1 MVPIWRFAVIVPIAT
16 LAFAAQL
23 TVAVADSVPRFNLEP
38 VCRGIAQQGGLALEP
53 NRSARQD
60 FKHCMKSEMA
70 MRGRVVRQWPNFTA
84 TEKADCIGE
93 ASAGGFQSYTDLF
106 TCLQMAREA
115 RKLSQ

>member
-1 MVPIWRFAVIVPIAT
+1 VIIPFAT
-16 LAFAAQL
+16 LALATQF

-38 VCRGIAQQGGLALEP
+38 VCRGVARQGGLALEP
-53 NRSARQD
+53 NQSARQD
-60 FKHCMKSEMA
+60 FKSCVRSEMA
-70 MRGRVVRQWPNFTA
+70 MRGRVVRQWPSFTA
-84 TEKADCIGE
+84 TEKTNCVGE

>member
-1 MVPIWRFAVIVPIAT
+1 MIIPVTT
-16 LAFAAQL
+16 LVFVAQL
-23 TVAVADSVPRFNLEP
+23 TIAVADNVPRFNLEP

-60 FKHCMKSEMA
+60 FKHCMTSEMA

-84 TEKADCIGE
+84 SEKANCIGE
-93 ASAGGFQSYTDLF
+93 AGAGGFQSYTDLL